1 LVEAKKDYVL
11 EKLKF
16 KSLVIISII
25 LFSLLTFIYYKQ
37 TQDTAIN
44 NAKSKINELLLHYKA
59 FRNYVALIQKE
70 EIYRLQAEGAL
81 SHDYFNPALLSSTFA
96 ARNTNFLY
104 NDIKKE
110 NGEKPVEIRFA
121 STNPR
126 NPLNKATL
134 EEATLLARFNNG
146 ELKDFTKV
154 IEKDGEKILY
164 YVVPTKRTTKKCMR
178 CHSDPKIAPKGLIEI
193 YGNKNGFHEKEGEIR
208 AILSTSYPL
217 DKDLAVANTT
227 FYQLLIITFLI
238 FNILLFVVYK
248 FIEKLNKVNR
258 TLDDKI
264 KLRTEELHSE
274 KEYMKTILDNNP
286 SIIIVINN
294 EKIISANKQFFKFF
308 DYEQNDEI
316 WDIEVLDNYFIEFDE
331 DSFPVDK
338 KINGKEWYKYLLDEE
353 DSLHNVCIE
362 VNSIVHSL
370 LVSATLLNQ
379 KGDIVVTLQNVTD
392 QIEKDKLL
400 FEQSKLAS
408 MGEMIGNIAHQ
419 WRQPLSIIS
428 TSATGMLVQKQYD
441 LLSDEQ
447 FEKACNSIDENA
459 QYLSKTIDDFRNF
472 IKGDREKVH
481 FNLFEHIDI
490 FLQLVDSAVKTY
502 HIKVVKDVNTNIYLD
517 GYTNELVQCF
527 INIFNNAKD
536 VLKEIDE
543 SERLFFVTVE
553 KQAGNIVIKLTDNAG
568 GIPIDVLPRIFEPYF
583 TTKHKSQGTG
593 IGLHMT
599 YNMIVDGMHGN
610 LEAST
615 VTYEYNG
622 LSYQGAEFKITLP
635 KIIA

>member
-1 LVEAKKDYVL
+1 MVEAKKDYVL

-622 LSYQGAEFKITLP
+622 VTYQGAEFKITLP

>member
-1 LVEAKKDYVL
+1 MVEAKKDYVL

-134 EEATLLARFNNG
+134 EEARLLARFNNG

-622 LSYQGAEFKITLP
+622 VTYQGAEFKITLP

>member
-1 LVEAKKDYVL
+1 M

-622 LSYQGAEFKITLP
+622 VTYQGAEFKITLP

>member
-1 LVEAKKDYVL
+1 L

-16 KSLVIISII
+16 KSLVIVSVI
-25 LFSLLTFIYYKQ
+25 LFSLLTIIYYKQ

-59 FRNYVALIQKE
+59 VRNYVAFVQKD
-70 EIYRLQAEGAL
+70 EIYRLQEEGEL
-81 SHDYFNPALLSSTFA
+81 SKEYFNPVFLSSTFV
-96 ARNTNFLY
+96 ARSVNDLY
-104 NDIKKE
+104 NEIQKE
-110 NGEKPVEIRFA
+110 NGGKPIKIRFA

-126 NPLNKATL
+126 NPMNKATI
-134 EEATLLARFNNG
+134 EETTLLKRFNNN
-146 ELKDFTKV
+146 EIKDFTKIV
-154 IEKDGEKILY
+154 EKDDEKILY
-164 YVVPTKRTTKKCMR
+164 YVLPTKRTTKKCMK
-178 CHSDPKIAPKGLIEI
+178 CHSDPEIAPPGLIKI
-193 YGNKNGFHEKEGEIR
+193 YGDKNGFHEKVGDIR
-208 AILSTSYPL
+208 AVLSTSYPL
-217 DKDLAVANTT
+217 DKDLAVANRV
-227 FYQLLIITFLI
+227 FYQLIIITFVI
-238 FNILLFVVYK
+238 FAILLLVVYK
-248 FIEKLNKVNR
+248 FIEKLNKINR

-264 KLRTEELHSE
+264 KIRTEELHSE

-286 SIIIVINN
+286 SIIIVVNDD
-294 EKIISANKQFFKFF
+294 KIINANKQFFKFF

-316 WDIEVLDNYFIEFDE
+316 WDIEILDNYFTEFDA

-338 KINGKEWYKYLLDEE
+338 KINGKEWYKYLLDKE
-353 DSLHNVCIE
+353 DSFHNVSVE
-362 VNSIVHSL
+362 VNSTVHSL

-447 FEKACNSIDENA
+447 FEKSCNSIDENA

-481 FNLFEHIDI
+481 FNLSEHIDI

-502 HIKVVKDVNTNIYLD
+502 HIKVIKDVSTNIYLD
-517 GYTNELVQCF
+517 GYTNELVQCL

-543 SERLFFVTVE
+543 NERLFFVTVE

-568 GIPIDVLPRIFEPYF
+568 GIPADVLPRIFEPYF
-583 TTKHKSQGTG
+583 TTKHKAQGTG

-599 YNMIVDGMHGN
+599 YNMIVDGMNGHFD
-610 LEAST
+610 ATT
-615 VTYEYNG
+615 VSYEYEGVN
-622 LSYQGAEFKITLP
+622 YKGAEFKITLP
-635 KIIA
+635 KIII

>member
-134 EEATLLARFNNG
+134 EEARLLARFNNG

>member
-1 LVEAKKDYVL
+1 VL

-622 LSYQGAEFKITLP
+622 VTYQGAEFKITLP

>member
-622 LSYQGAEFKITLP
+622 VTYQGAEFKITLP